1 MHGLTRSRGFEVAF
15 WLALAVSIFA
25 LGFVYNDELEMYRY
39 GTTRWPQALAVLMV
53 LAAIGQLYSGLRD
66 REGKPEEKEADSAA
80 RGPGAGSL
88 GHRLRVAATLALPV
102 IYTLLLEYTGYYL
115 TTPFFLAGYLYL
127 AGEQRPKILVAV
139 PAGTYLV
146 ITFLFTTL
154 LYLGLPVGYW
164 PGFYDVNN
172 WIVGLFR

>member
-1 MHGLTRSRGFEVAF
+1 MHQLTRSQGFEVIF
-15 WLALAVSIFA
+15 WLALAATLFG
-25 LGFVYNDELEMYRY
+25 LGFVYQEELEMYRY
-39 GTTRWPQALAVLMV
+39 GTTRWPQALAVLMA
-53 LAAIGQLYSGLRD
+53 LAALGQLFTELRGD
-66 REGKPEEKEADSAA
+66 GGKPEEQEEGSPSQPMAE
-80 RGPGAGSL
+80 SL
-88 GHRLRVAATLALPV
+88 GHRLRLAATLALPV

-127 AGEQRPKILVAV
+127 AGERRPGMLVAV
-139 PAGTYLV
+139 PAGTYLA